1 MTWCPGTSYE
11 KGFCSING
19 CGADAMSSSISECN
33 LGSSPCQNE
42 CKLTWCTG
50 SIPTPQP
57 TPSPTEERVYESICL
72 DFENCQ
78 CSGGHCDMPNCYSNC
93 LCPGGTCNMP
103 SCFFN
108 CSCQGGDCSMPT
120 CFSDCTSGSI
130 GLHYPI
136 SPTGT
141 ILSIILAV
149 IYLMA

>member
-1 MTWCPGTSYE
+1 
-11 KGFCSING
+11 
-19 CGADAMSSSISECN
+19 
-33 LGSSPCQNE
+33 
-42 CKLTWCTG
+42 
-50 SIPTPQP
+50 
-57 TPSPTEERVYESICL
+57 
-72 DFENCQ
+72 
-78 CSGGHCDMPNCYSNC
+78 MPNCYSNC